1 MQTRA
6 GNTERYCLHALANAG
21 ALILTEVD
29 LARYCPHVSACGTSR
44 TNMGA
49 LILQVVDLK
58 ELELN
63 KGTR

>member
-29 LARYCPHVSACGTSR
+29 LARYCPHVSMRHFPDEHGRPNPPSCRSQRVG
-44 TNMGA
+44 
-49 LILQVVDLK
+49 IK
-58 ELELN
+58 
-63 KGTR
+63 